1 MKRCRWSSP
10 VLVGP
15 SFSSELTF
23 SMNGAVTLAPV
34 AGETIDSVGALL
46 PAPEPEEAEEPPDPE
61 EPLEAEGVLVPH
73 AATASSAAAPVAKTN
88 VRLDRICVLLQRDLP
103 ALVVD
108 TSGRPAWFSALTPRL
123 VRPRTPN
130 RPPGGQHDAD
140 KWRDE
145 LARRPAR
152 AAAGDDG
159 EDLHHVQPGASGRP
173 GCATQSGERGD

>member
-46 PAPEPEEAEEPPDPE
+46 HAPEPEEAEEPPDPE

-108 TSGRPAWFSALTPRL
+108 TSGRPAWFSALTPSSSGPGLRIGH
-123 VRPRTPN
+123 RADNTMRT
-130 RPPGGQHDAD
+130 
-140 KWRDE
+140 
-145 LARRPAR
+145 
-152 AAAGDDG
+152 
-159 EDLHHVQPGASGRP
+159 
-173 GCATQSGERGD
+173 SGETSWRAGRHVPRRAM